1 MNVDITPRTWYRLNY
16 GAHGEP
22 GARNRPPG
30 RTHCPRNAAT
40 DHASGAGQPERTPD
54 MDCKIEIGIMENIAD
69 ELTIT
74 IPEATH
80 GNELTRAL
88 AVASAMLE
96 SANEHLDK
104 AL

>member
-1 MNVDITPRTWYRLNY
+1 
-16 GAHGEP
+16 
-22 GARNRPPG
+22 
-30 RTHCPRNAAT
+30 
-40 DHASGAGQPERTPD
+40 